1 MVAILWRAGCIFKR
15 RKGGGWREMKDVGCG
30 HAAVTREK
38 EVGKEGGGKR
48 NGETVV
54 GGRNVGVGRG

>member
-30 HAAVTREK
+30 HAAVTREQK
-38 EVGKEGGGKR
+38 VVKEGGESVTGKR
-48 NGETVV
+48 WW